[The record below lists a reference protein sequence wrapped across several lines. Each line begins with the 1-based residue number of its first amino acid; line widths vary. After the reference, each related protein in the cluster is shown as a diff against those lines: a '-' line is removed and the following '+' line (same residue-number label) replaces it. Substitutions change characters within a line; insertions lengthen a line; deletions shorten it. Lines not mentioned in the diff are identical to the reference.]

1 MTFHFLGVLTI
12 IGKKNSRDLLQ
23 RIKEKLVE
31 ITEGTTKIL
40 VPEKYQIIPPPKEPV
55 FFNTHAKLTR
65 DFSILAYS
73 AFWEDFDKPKI
84 FLDGLAGLGARSLRV
99 ANEIP
104 DVEAAV
110 ANDINSEGLNIA
122 LNSMKLNEIT
132 NFETSEK
139 EVCQFFGSY
148 SKKGKRGSIVDV
160 DPFGTPTK
168 YFDCAIRA
176 TMHGGMLSVTATDL
190 QVLHGLSKR
199 ACQRKYHGVPIK
211 TEYSNEIAIRLILGC
226 LEYVAGRLDI
236 QIIPQFVQHD
246 MHYYRAYLKILN
258 KPGQKEQLGYIIHCK
273 SCGSR
278 KAVMKQEE
286 ICEVCDSKL
295 DVAGPLW
302 IGQLFEKE
310 FVMKMTEIV
319 PKLVMD
325 KRCEKILEKCVL
337 ESEMPPTYYT
347 LDEIASKMQSAPL
360 KMKNMIK
367 KLQDAGFAASPTSL
381 NPNGFR
387 TDCKIDEIIKI
398 LGFEMMDM
406 KFKTILETKGRD
418 TGKKHRVWL
427 LAVKYEEKLYISR
440 RNTNSDWLKNAQKNP
455 DVRIEFDRRSFA
467 GRASLVSDD
476 SLCKKISQLK
486 YDDEKRANEPRVV
499 LEVDYN

>member
-1 MTFHFLGVLTI
+1 MIFHFLAVLTV

-23 RIKEKLVE
+23 RIEEKLVE

-40 VPEKYQIIPPPKEPV
+40 VPEKSLDEKVPPKEPA
-55 FFNTHAKLTR
+55 FFNPAAKLNR

-73 AFWEDFDKPKI
+73 AFWENFDKPKI

-104 DVEAAV
+104 DVEAVV

-122 LNSMKLNEIT
+122 LDSMKLNEIS
-132 NFETSEK
+132 NLDISEK
-139 EVCQFFGSY
+139 EICQFFGLY

-160 DPFGTPTK
+160 DPFGSPTK

-199 ACQRKYHGVPIK
+199 SCQRKYYGVPIK

-273 SCGSR
+273 SCGRR
-278 KAVMKQEE
+278 KASIKNPD
-286 ICEVCDSKL
+286 ICKICDCKL

-302 IGQLFEKE
+302 VGQLFEKE
-310 FVMKMTEIV
+310 FVMKMNEIV
-319 PKLVMD
+319 PKLAVD
-325 KRCEKILEKCVL
+325 KRCEKILEKCIL
-337 ESEMPPTYYT
+337 ESEMPSTYFT
-347 LDEIASKMQSAPL
+347 LDEIASKMQKAPL

-367 KLQDAGFAASPTSL
+367 KLQDAGFLASPTSL
-381 NPNGFR
+381 NPTGFR
-387 TDCKIDEIIKI
+387 TDCTIDKIVKII
-398 LGFEMMDM
+398 
-406 KFKTILETKGRD
+406 
-418 TGKKHRVWL
+418 
-427 LAVKYEEKLYISR
+427 
-440 RNTNSDWLKNAQKNP
+440 
-455 DVRIEFDRRSFA
+455 
-467 GRASLVSDD
+467 
-476 SLCKKISQLK
+476 
-486 YDDEKRANEPRVV
+486 
-499 LEVDYN
+499 